1 MSGGIDYVSLY
12 YNRMGNL
19 NIATTIAL
27 IAGNIAQARAVA
39 KVLGA
44 SYKKVEQINR
54 TLEVGVSAITVNR
67 NLL

>member
-1 MSGGIDYVSLY
+1 ME
-12 YNRMGNL
+12 NL

-27 IAGNIAQARAVA
+27 IVGNIAQARATA

-54 TLEVGVSAITVNR
+54 TLEVGVSTVTVNL
-67 NLL
+67 N

>member
-12 YNRMGNL
+12 YNRMENL

-44 SYKKVEQINR
+44 SYKK
-54 TLEVGVSAITVNR
+54 S
-67 NLL
+67 

>member
-27 IAGNIAQARAVA
+27 IAGKIAQARAVA

-54 TLEVGVSAITVNR
+54 ILEVGVSTVTVNL
-67 NLL
+67 N

>member
-1 MSGGIDYVSLY
+1 
-12 YNRMGNL
+12 MGNL

-27 IAGNIAQARAVA
+27 IAGNIAQARAAA

-54 TLEVGVSAITVNR
+54 MFLFHLTRDCNQIFIL

>member
-12 YNRMGNL
+12 YNRMENL

-27 IAGNIAQARAVA
+27 IAGNIAQARAAA

-44 SYKKVEQINR
+44 SYKKVKQINR
-54 TLEVGVSAITVNR
+54 TLEVGVSTVTVNL
-67 NLL
+67 N

>member
-1 MSGGIDYVSLY
+1 
-12 YNRMGNL
+12 MGNL

-27 IAGNIAQARAVA
+27 IAGKIAQARAAA

-54 TLEVGVSAITVNR
+54 TLEVGVSAVTVNL
-67 NLL
+67 N

>member
-1 MSGGIDYVSLY
+1 
-12 YNRMGNL
+12 MGNL

-67 NLL
+67 NLLLILL